1 MYIYKVHSFY
11 GNKLGFNSNYQ
22 KWTLSFCIPNILW
35 NKIEINKIVHS
46 TNDVVSETFKKG
58 LRKAPIE
65 LAPILKYI

>member
-1 MYIYKVHSFY
+1 M
-11 GNKLGFNSNYQ
+11 
-22 KWTLSFCIPNILW
+22 LSFCIPNILW

-58 LRKAPIE
+58 LVWKLRKAPIE